1 MFVVLA
7 STVLRG
13 NQKQWSARW
22 GHLIQIVGRRFLC
35 FVSLSP
41 FGVCQGSCRVH
52 RYAASLYCTAES
64 SVFSAIIYWFGLRI
78 AWCIEREWYKIQ
90 AKRAL
95 VVGASRYKM
104 RGEASTQTK
113 SGAFSAASRRQRR

>member
-1 MFVVLA
+1 MLLVLA

-41 FGVCQGSCRVH
+41 LDKEMKSRHGQWLIV
-52 RYAASLYCTAES
+52 
-64 SVFSAIIYWFGLRI
+64 IKNI
-78 AWCIEREWYKIQ
+78 ANIEP
-90 AKRAL
+90 AL
-95 VVGASRYKM
+95 
-104 RGEASTQTK
+104 T
-113 SGAFSAASRRQRR
+113 